1 MKNLIILAMVA
12 VALIIFNGCQKDELV
27 LIDEQP
33 QTVVKPDV
41 YVENGYL
48 AFKDFEALDSLK
60 KLLNNSSNETLI
72 SFEASKRFKSA
83 YTVRN
88 ELMKKADE
96 MSETQIL
103 GYLDEVSKRGYF
115 DKESQAF
122 VYPFYNESYSKIL
135 NEFGKVKIGNVFYQL
150 KEDKEVIE
158 PDITGTDFK
167 GNPKNLKKEIQ
178 LKTGLTQLKSG
189 VLLKETILSDNRLRS
204 MLQLKKEQFVVYD
217 WIIVNGEIVWGVVGL
232 NYEVYYRFYSY
243 KQFLLYK
250 SDRPTY
256 FNWRTMQAQIGGNDG
271 FWYLN
276 YYNANPYLERSP
288 YEAAVYYFVV
298 YGSGLTQTQYY
309 PNVYNVQV
317 SDFWSDYMSSFHG
330 SLIYP

>member
-1 MKNLIILAMVA
+1 
-12 VALIIFNGCQKDELV
+12 
-27 LIDEQP
+27 
-33 QTVVKPDV
+33 V

-48 AFKDFEALDSLK
+48 VFENFEALDSLK
-60 KLLNNSSNETLI
+60 KLLNNSSYETLM

-96 MSETQIL
+96 MSEKQIL

-115 DKESQAF
+115 DKESQEF

-135 NEFGKVKIGNVFYQL
+135 NKFGKVKIGNVFYQL

-158 PDITGTDFK
+158 PDIK
-167 GNPKNLKKEIQ
+167 GIDYHGNKENLKKEIHIKTSLSQ
-178 LKTGLTQLKSG
+178 LKGG
-189 VLLKETILSDNRLRS
+189 VLIKETILADDRLRS
-204 MLQLKKEQFVVYD
+204 MLQLKKEQFVVQD
-217 WIIVNGEIVWGVVGL
+217 WIIVNGEIVWGIVGL

-256 FNWRTMQAQIGGNDG
+256 FNWKTRQSQIGGNNG
-271 FWYLN
+271 FWYQN
-276 YYNANPYLERSP
+276 YYNANPPVERSP
-288 YEAAVYYFVV
+288 NEAAVYYFVI